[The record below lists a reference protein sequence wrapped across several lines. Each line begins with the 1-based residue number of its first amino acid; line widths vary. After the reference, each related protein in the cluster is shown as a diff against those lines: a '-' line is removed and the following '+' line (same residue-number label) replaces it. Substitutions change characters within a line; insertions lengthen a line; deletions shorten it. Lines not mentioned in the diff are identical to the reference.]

1 MEEKGRAVAIDD
13 FSFAVQAQA
22 GVGEE
27 IDLPGILALQG
38 GGDFGIG
45 TDRILTEGGVVIV
58 DQDARFIQNCER
70 RKRGWF
76 VGNGSGFWN

>member
-1 MEEKGRAVAIDD
+1 MEEKRCTVAIDD

-27 IDLPGILALQG
+27 IDLLGILALQG

-45 TDRILTEGGVVIV
+45 ADGILTEGGVVIM
-58 DQDARFIQNCER
+58 DQDARFIQD
-70 RKRGWF
+70 G
-76 VGNGSGFWN
+76 